1 MHFRPLRLACP
12 TLGTMHQMDKRF
24 MHDRDEDC
32 GNLLRRVPFF
42 RPGQG
47 SRSRRAGGC
56 QDSRIDGNRTTSPGK
71 RQLSTVS
78 LPGGPR

>member
-47 SRSRRAGGC
+47 SRSRRAGV
-56 QDSRIDGNRTTSPGK
+56 SRFAHW
-71 RQLSTVS
+71 RQ
-78 LPGGPR
+78 PHDQPWGAHR